1 MWRFF
6 RTTWFFFG
14 IAAMVGLAFLWP
26 EVGDLFARYS
36 LLKIAVFASFLITG
50 ATLETSSIINE
61 IKNLRGISTAML
73 SSFVFFPLI
82 AMPMAYLFFGQNRDF
97 VVGIAILSVVPVT
110 IASGI
115 VLTAIASGNVPLSLF
130 ITVGTNLV
138 SILTIPLSLDLLL
151 RFGGQVELPIGG
163 MIRELLLV
171 VLVPTILGQLLR
183 IKFSERIKSCRPC
196 FSTFQQIIVLLII
209 LNAVS
214 SSTGKLGE
222 FGLGVVPM
230 FLFVCLLHTI
240 ALAMNLGLSRLIR
253 LPLESQA
260 TFTIHTSQKTITI
273 SFIVWSGYFSGYA
286 MAMIPAIVYH
296 ITQIVADTFVAHRFR
311 NAIRRQHGE

>member
-1 MWRFF
+1 
-6 RTTWFFFG
+6 
-14 IAAMVGLAFLWP
+14 
-26 EVGDLFARYS
+26 
-36 LLKIAVFASFLITG
+36 
-50 ATLETSSIINE
+50 
-61 IKNLRGISTAML
+61 
-73 SSFVFFPLI
+73 
-82 AMPMAYLFFGQNRDF
+82 
-97 VVGIAILSVVPVT
+97 
-110 IASGI
+110 
-115 VLTAIASGNVPLSLF
+115 
-130 ITVGTNLV
+130 
-138 SILTIPLSLDLLL
+138 
-151 RFGGQVELPIGG
+151 
-163 MIRELLLV
+163 
-171 VLVPTILGQLLR
+171 
-183 IKFSERIKSCRPC
+183 
-196 FSTFQQIIVLLII
+196 VLLII

-311 NAIRRQHGE
+311 NAIRKQHGE